1 MPISYSLR
9 YQKSN
14 LFHKI
19 FIEKEGEV
27 ILYDKGLKLKGK
39 GANDRGEMISF
50 SDIKE
55 LSLRDETLS
64 FSTFLKDFY
73 TLSHAGTSFD
83 QFIHDFFKLRNE
95 FIIGALFLKQGE
107 FITTFEGFFERI
119 NPMQKIINK
128 GQAKFKIYG
137 GGIVIVPELNDAF
150 LIPFPFLQ
158 MHEFDEDEYTF
169 KAVMDSGITVV
180 LSKLENDYEIFME
193 KVENAL
199 SEYYEKL
206 LSELQNF
213 LVDFDANTIV
223 KLVKLME
230 NGKAI
235 KLKDIKKID
244 KDLAQKIMD
253 VVLKDDVI
261 KQSLASL
268 MKECDDDHVF
278 VGIFATNG
286 KKDIFRFS
294 LMFAMPS
301 KNLVS
306 CTTGSYDG
314 DIKKIN
320 DTLFFKIIME
330 RGNPEEKIEHKILE
344 INQALILL
352 NFALDPMYKD
362 KKEIRRS
369 IYKMA
374 TRKLPFLRILRK
386 SFIGSA
392 PTILP
397 NIFTRNIENIYQK
410 SKLIGGF
417 GGGPTGNESDG
428 VQAERMKPRET
439 DV

>member
-1 MPISYSLR
+1 MSISYSLR

-19 FIEKEGEV
+19 FIEKEGEAV
-27 ILYDKGLKLKGK
+27 LYDKGIRLKGK
-39 GANDRGEMISF
+39 GANDKGEMISF
-50 SDIKE
+50 ADIKE
-55 LSLRDETLS
+55 LNLRDESLS
-64 FSTFLKDFY
+64 FNTFTKDFY
-73 TLSHAGTSFD
+73 TLSNAGTLFD
-83 QFIHDFFKLRNE
+83 QFLRDFFKLRNE

-107 FITTFEGFFERI
+107 LISVFDGFFERF
-119 NPMQKIINK
+119 NPAQKIISK
-128 GQAKFKIYG
+128 GQAQFRVYT
-137 GGIVIVPELNDAF
+137 GGIVVVPELNDAF

-158 MHEFDEDEYTF
+158 THEFDEDEYTF
-169 KAVMDSGITVV
+169 KAVLESGVTVIF
-180 LSKLENDYEIFME
+180 SKLENDYELFME
-193 KVENAL
+193 KVEGAL

-206 LSELQNF
+206 LTELRNL

-223 KLVKLME
+223 KLAKLME

-253 VVLKDDVI
+253 AVLKDDVM
-261 KQSLASL
+261 KQSLEPL
-268 MKECDDDHVF
+268 MQECDSDHIF
-278 VGIFATNG
+278 VGISVLNG

-294 LMFAMPS
+294 LILALPS

-330 RGNPEEKIEHKILE
+330 HGNPEEKIGHKVLE

-352 NFALDPMYKD
+352 DFALDPMYKD
-362 KKEIRRS
+362 KKEMRRS

-374 TRKLPFLRILRK
+374 VRKLPFLRILRK
-386 SFIGSA
+386 SFIGLA

-397 NIFTRNIENIYQK
+397 NIFARNFEYICQK
-410 SKLIGGF
+410 SKIL
-417 GGGPTGNESDG
+417 N
-428 VQAERMKPRET
+428 Q
-439 DV
+439 

>member
-1 MPISYSLR
+1 MPLSYSLR

-19 FIEKEGEV
+19 FIEKEGEAV
-27 ILYDKGLKLKGK
+27 LYDRGIRLKGK
-39 GANDRGEMISF
+39 GANDKGELINF

-55 LSLRDETLS
+55 LSLRDESLS
-64 FSTFLKDFY
+64 FNTFTKDFY
-73 TLSHAGTSFD
+73 TLSHASALFD

-95 FIIGALFLKQGE
+95 FIISSLFLKQGDLLAN
-107 FITTFEGFFERI
+107 FDGAFERT
-119 NPMQKIINK
+119 NPVGKIINK
-128 GQAKFKIYG
+128 GTAKIRIYSE
-137 GGIVIVPELNDAF
+137 GIVVVPELNDAF
-150 LIPFPFLQ
+150 LVPFAFLK
-158 MHEFDEDEYTF
+158 MHDFDDDEYTF
-169 KAVMDSGITVV
+169 KTVLDSNITVV
-180 LSKLENDYEIFME
+180 FSKLENDYEIFRE
-193 KVENAL
+193 KVETAMGLFYDKILREMRNYFTDFGAD
-199 SEYYEKL
+199 L
-206 LSELQNF
+206 L
-213 LVDFDANTIV
+213 V

-253 VVLKDDVI
+253 TILKDDVL
-261 KQSLASL
+261 KQSIEPM
-268 MKECDDDHVF
+268 MKELDDDHIYAGLLVL
-278 VGIFATNG
+278 NG
-286 KKDIFRFS
+286 KKDVLRFT
-294 LMFAMPS
+294 LMFAMPER
-301 KNLVS
+301 NLVS

-330 RGNPEEKIEHKILE
+330 RGNPEEKTEHKILE
-344 INQALILL
+344 INQSLILL

-362 KKEIRRS
+362 KREMRRS

-397 NIFTRNIENIYQK
+397 NIFARNLENVYQRAGIV
-410 SKLIGGF
+410 SSATNSAAASSALAGDE
-417 GGGPTGNESDG
+417 N
-428 VQAERMKPRET
+428 
-439 DV
+439 DVV

>member
-19 FIEKEGEV
+19 FIEKEGEAV
-27 ILYDKGLKLKGK
+27 LYDRGIRLKGK
-39 GANDRGEMISF
+39 GANDKGELINF

-55 LSLRDETLS
+55 LSLRDESLS
-64 FSTFLKDFY
+64 FNTFTKDFY
-73 TLSHAGTSFD
+73 TLSHAGTIFEE
-83 QFIHDFFKLRNE
+83 FMHDFFRFRNE
-95 FIIGALFLKQGE
+95 FIIGALFLKQGDLIAS
-107 FITTFEGFFERI
+107 FDGAFERT
-119 NPMQKIINK
+119 NPIGKIINK
-128 GQAKFKIYG
+128 GTAKIRIYSD
-137 GGIVIVPELNDAF
+137 GIVVVPELNDAF
-150 LIPFPFLQ
+150 LVPFAFLQ
-158 MHEFDEDEYTF
+158 MHDFDDDEYTF
-169 KAVMDSGITVV
+169 KTVLDSNITVV
-180 LSKLENDYEIFME
+180 FSKLENDYEVFRE
-193 KVENAL
+193 KVETAMGLFYDKILREMRN
-199 SEYYEKL
+199 YFTDFGPDL
-206 LSELQNF
+206 L
-213 LVDFDANTIV
+213 V

-253 VVLKDDVI
+253 TIMQDEIL
-261 KQSLASL
+261 KQSLAPI
-268 MKECDDDHVF
+268 MKEADDEHTY
-278 VGIFATNG
+278 VGMLILNG
-286 KKDIFRFS
+286 KKDVLRFTI
-294 LMFAMPS
+294 MFALPD

-306 CTTGSYDG
+306 CTTGSYDA

-362 KKEIRRS
+362 KREMRRS

-386 SFIGSA
+386 SFVASL

-397 NIFTRNIENIYQK
+397 NIFLKNLDAVYQRARIVSEAMPTAQRPEND
-410 SKLIGGF
+410 
-417 GGGPTGNESDG
+417 E
-428 VQAERMKPRET
+428 E
-439 DV
+439 